1 MIQITDQRFVELIMR
16 SAYRVM
22 QDVYHDHQREVDDL
36 LDHIEALRSQIDELN
51 EPICDQN
58 ANDTD
63 DRWPHGHN
71 VTTCEQVKA
80 QRHKA
85 VPGDNSEVEL

>member
-1 MIQITDQRFVELIMR
+1 MIQLSEQEFVELIMR
-16 SAYRVM
+16 AAYRVM
-22 QDVYHDHQREVDDL
+22 QDVYHEHQREVDDL
-36 LDHIEALRSQIDELN
+36 LEHIDVLRSQNDELN
-51 EPICDQN
+51 AQICTQN

-63 DRWPHGHN
+63 DRWPYGHN

-85 VPGDNSEVEL
+85 VTDENSEGEL